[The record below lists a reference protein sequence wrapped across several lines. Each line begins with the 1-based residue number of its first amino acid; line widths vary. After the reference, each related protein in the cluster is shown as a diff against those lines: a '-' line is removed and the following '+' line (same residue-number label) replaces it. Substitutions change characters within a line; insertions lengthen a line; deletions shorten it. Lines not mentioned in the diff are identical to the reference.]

1 MEQRETTFTWYAA
14 RRAKR
19 VVVDRQKANTQARKV
34 VGVPEAH
41 QKAISDAIKAQVG
54 RSGMEFKAQNLSLVY
69 STNIWV
75 ISCGVA
81 KFPLNS

>member
-41 QKAISDAIKAQVG
+41 QKAISDAIDQ
-54 RSGMEFKAQNLSLVY
+54 SLVGDPV
-69 STNIWV
+69 W
-75 ISCGVA
+75 
-81 KFPLNS
+81 NSKLKTSHLCILGMFW